1 MKSVQRRVIR
11 EQENDPFHGDYVH
24 LEHAIEGQHY
34 SREQLSR
41 YFGKYVDKNDYAK
54 SEKKGLVDHLWALQE
69 LNLTKNRGESASGE
83 GKKCPKDNS
92 SSEHKNNKGERL

>member
-1 MKSVQRRVIR
+1 MKSIHRRFIR

-34 SREQLSR
+34 TREQLFR
-41 YFGKYVDKNDYAK
+41 YLTKYVDKDDYIK
-54 SEKKGLVDHLWALQE
+54 SEKKGLVDHLWEMQE
-69 LNLTKNRGESASGE
+69 LNLTGNRVKLALGE

-92 SSEHKNNKGERL
+92 VK